1 MRTNSKLIILFYF
14 IGFYC
19 LQSQNKVYY
28 DEFWNPTSDN
38 LSAQFYTILE
48 KSSNDTNEVVER
60 NYYLSNQIK
69 SEIHFSNYSRRTRN
83 GIYRAYHP
91 NGKLKE
97 SAYYSQNRLIDSLKT
112 FWDNG
117 TKKREDF
124 YIDGKFQSG
133 KMFNSDGTEVPHY
146 DYEIMPEFEGGLN
159 ELIRYLSMNI
169 KYPKV
174 ARKKG
179 ISGKVYIQFM
189 VDKAGS
195 IKNVK
200 VLKGVSEELDAEAI
214 RVVSAMPKWKPGLLD
229 GDKVNTYFNLPIS
242 FKLD

>member
-1 MRTNSKLIILFYF
+1 MTTCSKLIVLFYV
-14 IGFYC
+14 IGIFS
-19 LQSQNKVYY
+19 LHSQNKVYY
-28 DEFWNPTSDN
+28 DEFWNPTTDKQN
-38 LSAQFYTILE
+38 AQFYSILE
-48 KSSNDTNEVVER
+48 RSSIDTNEVVER
-60 NYYLSNQIK
+60 KYYLNDQLK

-83 GIYRAYHP
+83 GSFKAYHS

-97 SAYYSQNRLIDSLKT
+97 SGYYSQNKLIDSLKT

-117 TKKREDF
+117 TKKREDL
-124 YIDGKFQSG
+124 YVDGKFQSG